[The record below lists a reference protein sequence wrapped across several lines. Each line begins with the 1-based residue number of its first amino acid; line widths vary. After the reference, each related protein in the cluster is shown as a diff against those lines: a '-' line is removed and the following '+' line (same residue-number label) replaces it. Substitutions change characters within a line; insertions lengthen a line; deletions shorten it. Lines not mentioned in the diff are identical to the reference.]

1 MPRGYRVVATPERFP
16 DDRDFGA
23 KLAYEGEEIVLLV
36 PQKLLPLLVERVIN
50 ESEMFYALVMT
61 DPRAV
66 ARQLDWSLT
75 QVAKSFRGLKV
86 VLENLP
92 ARPSKKKAG

>member
-36 PQKLLPLLVERVIN
+36 PQKLLPLLVDRVIN
-50 ESEMFYALVMT
+50 ESEMLYALVMT

-66 ARQLDWSLT
+66 AHQLDWSLS
-75 QVAKSFRGLKV
+75 QVTKSFRGLKA
-86 VLENLP
+86 VLQNP
-92 ARPSKKKAG
+92 PIRPSKKRTG

>member
-36 PQKLLPLLVERVIN
+36 PQKLLPLLVDRVIN

-66 ARQLDWSLT
+66 ASQMGWSLT
-75 QVAKSFRGLKV
+75 EVAKSFRGLKS
-86 VLENLP
+86 VLQSP
-92 ARPSKKKAG
+92 PVRPSKKKAG

>member
-1 MPRGYRVVATPERFP
+1 MPRGYRVVASPERFP

-23 KLAYEGEEIVLLV
+23 KLAYQGGEIVLLV
-36 PQKLLPLLVERVIN
+36 PQDLLPLLVERVIN

-66 ARQLDWSLT
+66 ASQLGWSLT

-86 VLENLP
+86 VLQNPP
-92 ARPSKKKAG
+92 ARPSRKRTG